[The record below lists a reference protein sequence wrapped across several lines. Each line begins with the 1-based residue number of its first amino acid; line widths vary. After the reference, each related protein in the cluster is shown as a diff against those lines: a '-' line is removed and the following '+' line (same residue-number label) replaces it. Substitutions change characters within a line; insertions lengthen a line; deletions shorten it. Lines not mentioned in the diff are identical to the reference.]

1 MFIGIG
7 LAAGFFSALFGVG
20 GGTVIVPLLI
30 LLAGFAAAESTATSL
45 AAIGLTA
52 FFGMIAF
59 GILGEVNW
67 GYAALV
73 GVPAMAGTF
82 GGTWLQQ
89 PGVVAPARRAL
100 QRLALRDRRAPL
112 PRMTVALA
120 IVLGLAAGVLSGM
133 FGVGGGILFVPTLS
147 LVVGLSHLEAQATSL
162 AAIIPVAAVG
172 RLAAATNTATCGG
185 VPR

>member
-1 MFIGIG
+1 VAHALPSRTVFIGIG
-7 LAAGFFSALFGVG
+7 IAAGFFSALFGVG

-30 LLAGFAAAESTATSL
+30 LLAGFAAAEATATSL

-82 GGTWLQQ
+82 GGTWLQ
-89 PGVVAPARRAL
+89 RRVSS
-100 QRLALRDRRAPL
+100 RLL
-112 PRMTVALA
+112 V
-120 IVLGLAAGVLSGM
+120 GLFSLLL
-133 FGVGGGILFVPTLS
+133 FGIAVRLFV
-147 LVVGLSHLEAQATSL
+147 E
-162 AAIIPVAAVG
+162 
-172 RLAAATNTATCGG
+172 
-185 VPR
+185 